1 MQQQWVSLLYAL
13 RGKLPRRVHSA
24 VINRVNPSRGRYL
37 VPKLS
42 FDRFIARL
50 NERNIEYVR
59 LAGASRW
66 PELLVSDADIDRVRE
81 FITLWPIGNQVSVY
95 TPSARPGTAYTSPL
109 AERHPRNRM
118 AVFPRRIAEGL
129 LRRAVANPDRP
140 KEMTARDALFACAY
154 RAAYMEAT
162 CCDWNG
168 SARKCSRCRDFEVE
182 LKRLAG
188 LAEVPLPEPLTPQS
202 LDTLLAQEGWRPPFD
217 LLEKAAEWAP
227 WIRDAFPPLK
237 HADQVEPPGFAVFF
251 IRERALQNG
260 FKSEILET
268 LKEKGF
274 DLLHVADLDEAQ
286 SELAGHA
293 FRGGNWG
300 MGSWKVDGGRPGCIV
315 VGLDLLPLPVSG
327 GLAARHP
334 TCDDLKIIRAKV
346 AARLIINA
354 SGRPGEEYNGLHSTD
369 NSDQSWRAVRDLFPE
384 KEELLRKVVEDNRR
398 QFTATTGAVRDLTRY
413 GSRAK
418 VALIRHEGAL
428 AIRKTFRPS
437 ALRYMEREADV
448 METLAPI
455 CSEIPKLLARG
466 KDYNIVE
473 YVGES
478 DPLPQWPYPL
488 PLRTVRQLA
497 EFIKTCVAHGYDPI
511 DMKPAGNILLTRQG
525 ITVIDYEF
533 WRRCDPATPPEE
545 CYCLAGLPKDYTGD
559 RPRGVLFLYDPYPAQ
574 WLRFTALSVE
584 SFLYDPAWL
593 QQLKRGAHLS
603 RRYTSWLGRALGRR
617 ILRRSSGPKSRALA
631 AA

>member
-1 MQQQWVSLLYAL
+1 MQRQWVNLLYAL
-13 RGKLPRRVHSA
+13 RGQLPRRVHSA
-24 VINRVNPSRGRYL
+24 VIGRVNPTRGRYL

-42 FDRFIARL
+42 FDGLIERL
-50 NERNIEYVR
+50 NQRDIEYV
-59 LAGASRW
+59 LLGGAPDR
-66 PELLVSDADIDRVRE
+66 PEILVSDADLDRVRDLV
-81 FITLWPIGNQVSVY
+81 TLWPIGIPVSVY
-95 TPSARPGTAYTSPL
+95 TPSARPGTSYTSPL

-118 AVFPRRIAEGL
+118 AVFPRRIAEGM
-129 LRRAVANPDRP
+129 LRRAVADPAGPR
-140 KEMTARDALFACAY
+140 EMTARDALFACAY

-162 CCDWNG
+162 CCDWSD
-168 SARKCSRCRDFEVE
+168 SAHKCSRSRGFETE
-182 LKRLAG
+182 LKRLAV
-188 LAEVPLPEPLTPQS
+188 AADVSLPEPLTPRS
-202 LDTLLAQEGWRPPFD
+202 LDAFLAHEGWRPPLD

-227 WIRDAFPPLK
+227 WIRQAFPALE
-237 HADQVEPPGFAVFF
+237 HAEPVEAPGVAVFF

-260 FKSEILET
+260 LKSEILET

-327 GLAARHP
+327 KLAALHP

-346 AARLIINA
+346 AARLVVNA
-354 SGRPGEEYNGLHSTD
+354 SCRPGEEYNGLHSTD
-369 NSDQSWRAVRDLFPE
+369 NSDQAWRVVHDLFPE
-384 KEELLRKVVEDNRR
+384 SEELLRKLVDDCRR

-418 VALIRHEGAL
+418 VALVRHDGAL

-455 CSEIPKLLARG
+455 CPEIPRLLARG
-466 KDYNIVE
+466 DDYNVVE

-488 PLRTVRQLA
+488 PLGTVRQLA
-497 EFIKTCVAHGYDPI
+497 RFIKTCVANGYDPI
-511 DMKPAGNILLTRQG
+511 DMKPSGNVLLTRHG

-574 WLRFTALSVE
+574 WFRFTALSVK

-593 QQLKRGAHLS
+593 QHLKRGAHLS
-603 RRYTSWLGRALGRR
+603 RRYASWLVRALGRR
-617 ILRRSSGPKSRALA
+617 ILGGSSKPAGGALA
-631 AA
+631 PA

>member
-1 MQQQWVSLLYAL
+1 MQRQGVSLLYAL
-13 RGKLPRRVHSA
+13 RGQLPRRVHAA
-24 VINRVNPSRGRYL
+24 VINRVNPRRSRYL

-42 FDRFIARL
+42 FEGFIERL
-50 NERNIEYVR
+50 NERNIEYVLLGGAPGR
-59 LAGASRW
+59 L
-66 PELLVSDADIDRVRE
+66 ELLVSDADLDRLRDL
-81 FITLWPIGNQVSVY
+81 ITLWPMGVPVSVY
-95 TPSARPGTAYTSPL
+95 TPSARPGTSYTSPL

-129 LRRAVANPDRP
+129 LQRAVTDPGKPTA
-140 KEMTARDALFACAY
+140 MTARDALFACAY

-162 CCDWNG
+162 CCNWSE
-168 SARKCSRCRDFEVE
+168 SATCSRCRDFEME
-182 LKRLAG
+182 LRRLAA
-188 LAEVPLPEPLTPQS
+188 LAEVPLPEPLTPRS
-202 LDTLLAQEGWRPPFD
+202 LDMLLDKEGWRPPLD

-227 WIRDAFPPLK
+227 WIRDAFPALK
-237 HADQVEPPGFAVFF
+237 HAERVEAPGVAVFF

-260 FKSEILET
+260 LKSEILET

-274 DLLHVADLDEAQ
+274 DLLHVVDLDEAQ

-327 GLAARHP
+327 ELAALHP
-334 TCDDLKIIRAKV
+334 TCDDWKIIRAKV
-346 AARLIINA
+346 AARLVVNA
-354 SGRPGEEYNGLHSTD
+354 SCRPGEQYNGLHSTD
-369 NSDQSWRAVRDLFPE
+369 NSDQAWRVVRDLFPD
-384 KEELLRKVVEDNRR
+384 EEEPLRKVVEECRR

-418 VALIRHEGAL
+418 VALVEYRGAL
-428 AIRKTFRPS
+428 AIRKTFRPG

-448 METLAPI
+448 METLAPV
-455 CSEIPKLLARG
+455 CSEIPALLARG
-466 KDYNIVE
+466 DDYNIVE
-473 YVGES
+473 YVGEG
-478 DPLPQWPYPL
+478 DPLPQWPRPL

-497 EFIKTCVAHGYDPI
+497 QFIKTCVAHGYDPI
-511 DMKPAGNILLTRQG
+511 DMKPSGNVLLARSG

-533 WRRCDPATPPEE
+533 WRRCDPATRPEE
-545 CYCLAGLPKDYTGD
+545 CYCLAGLPKDYKGD

-574 WLRFTALSVE
+574 WFRFTALNVE

-593 QQLKRGAHLS
+593 QQLKRGAHLT
-603 RRYTSWLGRALGRR
+603 RRYTSWLVHALGRR
-617 ILRRSSGPKSRALA
+617 ILRGSFGPMRRAIA
-631 AA
+631 AN